1 MVRRNFTNSSC
12 RCRGRHCS
20 ITTPVSTFSEY
31 VARHRRH
38 TKSTRVTRPD
48 RAPLRRRGHNEV
60 VPANRIPY
68 ERYFEVSAVPEPG
81 VPMHSYAYLRR
92 LTSGVLETAPVWDTH
107 AHVGRDRD
115 GRELDFIGL
124 LRDLDDYRVDGA
136 VIFPFNDPEQGAD
149 FRVPNDRVWDAYRA
163 APERFV
169 PFMRLNPNGPW
180 EDEYERCRDR
190 GHRGIK
196 LHPRAQDF
204 ALDAPAA
211 MEIYA
216 RAAADRLPVLVHT
229 GYGMRAV
236 SDDLAGIAGALPDLR
251 LILGHSTF
259 IDMPRA
265 VAVLAPYPNV
275 YFETSVVPAY
285 DLFAVLDAIDPAR
298 VLYGSDL
305 PYASS
310 ANALHELAVMANIA
324 GVHPAHY
331 ADLFGGNLLRLLDSE
346 ADG

>member
-1 MVRRNFTNSSC
+1 M
-12 RCRGRHCS
+12 
-20 ITTPVSTFSEY
+20 
-31 VARHRRH
+31 
-38 TKSTRVTRPD
+38 
-48 RAPLRRRGHNEV
+48 
-60 VPANRIPY
+60 PANRIPY

-81 VPMHSYAYLRR
+81 VPLHSYAYLRR
-92 LTSGVLETAPVWDTH
+92 LTSGVLETSPVWDTH

-115 GRELDFIGL
+115 GRALDAGEL
-124 LRDLDDYRVDGA
+124 LRNLDEYHVDGA

-149 FRVPNDRVWDAYRA
+149 FRVPNERVWSAYLA
-163 APERFV
+163 APDRLV

-180 EDEYERCRDR
+180 EAEYERCRDR

-204 ALDAPAA
+204 DLDGPAA
-211 MEIYA
+211 KEIFA

-236 SDDLAGIAGALPDLR
+236 SDVLAGIAAALPELR

-265 VAVLAPYPNV
+265 VDVLAPYPNV
-275 YFETSVVPAY
+275 FFETSVVRAY
-285 DLFAVLDAIDPAR
+285 DLFAVLDAVDPAR

-324 GVHPAHY
+324 NVGPERY
-331 ADLFGGNLLRLLDSE
+331 ADLFGGNLLRLLGS
-346 ADG
+346 GSVR